1 MYVLQSIQLRERVKM
16 DIIISN
22 TSNDPIYKQIKEQI
36 KEQII
41 SKEIQENEI
50 LPSLRSLAQDLKIS
64 VLTTTKAYNELEQEG
79 FITSRQGKGFYVMS
93 RSSELIKEQ
102 FIKEIE
108 SNFANAILLSKRINM
123 TNIELIN
130 LLKLLMEE
138 ENE

>member
-1 MYVLQSIQLRERVKM
+1 MYVLQLIQLRERVKM

-79 FITSRQGKGFYVMS
+79 FITSRQGKGFYIMS